1 MVEVVPISS
10 SKMIQQYC
18 EPESLV
24 KYNHRNVEYV
34 EHVDED
40 DLAVVTGEED
50 SG

>member
-18 EPESLV
+18 EPESPV
-24 KYNHRNVEYV
+24 KYNHRNV

-40 DLAVVTGEED
+40 DLAVFTGEED

>member
-24 KYNHRNVEYV
+24 KYNHRNVE
-34 EHVDED
+34 HVDED
-40 DLAVVTGEED
+40 DLAVFTGEED